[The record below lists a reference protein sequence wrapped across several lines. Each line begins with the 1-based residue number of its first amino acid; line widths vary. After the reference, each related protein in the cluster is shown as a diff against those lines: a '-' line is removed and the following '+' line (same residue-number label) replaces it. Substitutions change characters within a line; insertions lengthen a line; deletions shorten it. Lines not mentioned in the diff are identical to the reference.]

1 MGGYWSAAPAAV
13 KAYVVVSLG
22 WNLIGLAFNLGE
34 ADALRV
40 AVGVVGI
47 PINLAIC
54 FFLLRGSEALWWIV
68 VGLLILALASA
79 PIPPGLAWYYVL
91 LNAVLLGLLVA
102 PDTRRH
108 CGIGHQ
114 PSL

>member
-1 MGGYWSAAPAAV
+1 V

-22 WNLIGLAFNLGE
+22 WSLIGLALNLGE
-34 ADALRV
+34 ADALKI
-40 AVGVVGI
+40 AVGLVGI

-68 VGLLILALASA
+68 LALLILALASA
-79 PIPPGLAWYYVL
+79 SIPPGLAWYYVL
-91 LNAVLLGLLVA
+91 LNAVLLVLLVA
-102 PDTRRH
+102 PETRRH
-108 CGIGHQ
+108 CGIGRQ